1 MVRLSHSIDLLKVV
15 VLIVRNGS
23 RFASLFAESLPTEY
37 FERVW
42 DIFLCEGVLYHGSVN
57 IPSCSCA
64 SSLCDSGVPYLFR
77 IGLALITCCRRR
89 LLDCNSEEAALQVL
103 HHPPPIL
110 LSSTADTLV
119 DLANSVKLKD
129 DDVRKQRTKME
140 AQIKKQT
147 QQQQTRGLLAS
158 SGGGPAISLPR

>member
-1 MVRLSHSIDLLKVV
+1 MLNQLVVALMSIN
-15 VLIVRNGS
+15 IF

-42 DIFLCEGVLYHGSVN
+42 DIFLCEGKYSSFFLVSYACSIVLC
-57 IPSCSCA
+57 P
-64 SSLCDSGVPYLFR
+64 GVPYLFR
-77 IGLALITCCRRR
+77 IGLALITNCRRR
-89 LLDCNSEEAALQVL
+89 LLDCNSEEVALQVL

-110 LSSTADTLV
+110 LSSTADILIE
-119 DLANSVKLKD
+119 LANSVKLKD
-129 DDVRKQRTKME
+129 DDVKKQRTKME
-140 AQIKKQT
+140 AQIKRQT